1 MKRLIPTFVIA
12 AALVVASL
20 ASASV
25 LVYQTGFDK
34 KEDVKRVGKLVG
46 GKSCSK
52 SWKGKTNLGFKVKE
66 GRKNCMLQ
74 TRVEG
79 DGKQPDHVIRASVK
93 VLKETSKKVRAD
105 IYAGVALRANSK
117 SAYEVRVFPKGR
129 RFVFLKN
136 GGEVE
141 EGKVKGLNPLGK
153 RNQIQLEASG
163 GNISARVNG
172 KTVATFKDEDPAE
185 VRGRK
190 TGLTF
195 GSEARSNK
203 DGYGAFTNVKVFV
216 PTP

>member
-1 MKRLIPTFVIA
+1 
-12 AALVVASL
+12 
-20 ASASV
+20 
-25 LVYQTGFDK
+25 
-34 KEDVKRVGKLVG
+34 
-46 GKSCSK
+46 
-52 SWKGKTNLGFKVKE
+52 
-66 GRKNCMLQ
+66 
-74 TRVEG
+74 
-79 DGKQPDHVIRASVK
+79 

-117 SAYEVRVFPKGR
+117 SAYELRVFPKGR

-136 GGEVE
+136 GGEIE

-153 RNQIQLEASG
+153 RNQIQLEATG
-163 GNISARVNG
+163 GNVTARING
-172 KTVATFKDEDPAE
+172 KTVTTFKDDDPAE